1 MINTWD
7 QLANQQP
14 RVSMMLKNSLMKNRV
29 AHAYLFEGERGTGK
43 KDTSILLAKSLFCH
57 NREDGFLPCEEC
69 TNCKKIDHKNHAD
82 VHVIEPDG
90 LSIKK
95 EQIRLLHEEFQK
107 KAVESSQKVY
117 IITHAHKMTASA
129 ANSLLKF
136 LEEPHAGTTI
146 ILLTDQIH
154 RMLSTILSRCQTL
167 SFMPLNPKELS
178 KQLIQAGVPVT
189 KAPLIASLTNSV
201 DEGLSLNEDEWFAQ
215 AQKIVVKLFEAMKN
229 PVDGIMVIQESWLS
243 HFKEREQTEIGLML
257 LLNIYRDLLYIQLDK
272 PEEIVYKDMEE
283 RLRQL
288 AIQHSPKKLAY
299 QMNQI
304 LESKRKISANI
315 NPQLLMEQ
323 LVLNLQEGFT
333 LV

>member
-7 QLANQQP
+7 QLDSQQP
-14 RVSMMLKNSLMKNRV
+14 RASTMLKNSLIKDRV

-43 KDTSILLAKSLFCH
+43 KDTSILLAKSLFCL
-57 NREDGFLPCEEC
+57 NRQDGYYPCEEC
-69 TNCKKIDHKNHAD
+69 SNCKKINHKNHSD

-154 RMLSTILSRCQTL
+154 RMLPTILSRCQTI
-167 SFMPLNPKELS
+167 SFMPLNPRELS
-178 KQLIQAGVPVT
+178 KQLIEAGVPAS
-189 KAPLIASLTNSV
+189 KASLIAGLTNSV
-201 DEGLSLNEDEWFAQ
+201 EEGLSLNEDEWFAQ
-215 AQKIVVKLFEAMKN
+215 AQKIVVKLFEATKN
-229 PVDGIMVIQESWLS
+229 PVDAIMVIQESWLP
-243 HFKEREQTEIGLML
+243 HFKEREQTELGLML

-288 AIQHSPKKLAY
+288 AIQHSQKRLAY
-299 QMNQI
+299 QMHQI

>member
-14 RVSMMLKNSLMKNRV
+14 RVSTMLKNSLMKNRV

-57 NREDGFLPCEEC
+57 NQQDGYLPCEEC
-69 TNCKKIDHKNHAD
+69 TNCKKINHGNHAD

-107 KAVESSQKVY
+107 KAVESLQKVY
-117 IITHAHKMTASA
+117 IITNAHKMTASA

-154 RMLSTILSRCQTL
+154 RMLSTILSRCQTI

-178 KQLIQAGVPVT
+178 KQLIEAGVPEK
-189 KAPLIASLTNSV
+189 KAALIASLTNSV
-201 DEGLSLNEDEWFAQ
+201 EEGLSLNEDEWFAQ
-215 AQKIVVKLFEAMKN
+215 AQKIVVKLFEAVKN
-229 PVDGIMVIQESWLS
+229 PVDAIMVIQESWLP
-243 HFKEREQTEIGLML
+243 HFKEREQTETGLML

-272 PEEIVYKDMEE
+272 PNEIVYKDMEE

-288 AIQHSPKKLAY
+288 AIQHSQKRLAY

>member
-14 RVSMMLKNSLMKNRV
+14 RVSTMLKNSLIKNRV

-43 KDTSILLAKSLFCH
+43 KDTSILLAKSLFCQ
-57 NREDGFLPCEEC
+57 NQQDGYLPCEEC
-69 TNCKKIDHKNHAD
+69 TNCKKINHKNHAD

-107 KAVESSQKVY
+107 KAVESLQKVY
-117 IITHAHKMTASA
+117 IITNAHKMTASA

-154 RMLSTILSRCQTL
+154 RMLSTILSRCQTI
-167 SFMPLNPKELS
+167 SFRPLNPMELS
-178 KQLIQAGVPVT
+178 KQLIEAGVPEK
-189 KAPLIASLTNSV
+189 KASLIASLTNSV
-201 DEGLSLNEDEWFAQ
+201 EEGLSLNEDEWFAQ
-215 AQKIVVKLFEAMKN
+215 AQKIVVKLFEAVKN
-229 PVDGIMVIQESWLS
+229 PVDAIMVIQESWLP

-272 PEEIVYKDMEE
+272 PNEIVYKDMEE

-288 AIQHSPKKLAY
+288 AIQHSQKRLAY